1 MDDFDRRLNE
11 RAQLK
16 AAGDDATAAAALRRT
31 REQSTPA
38 AVPAAAGD
46 EMAELRKRMAEL
58 QDAGTSHNSAPP
70 CTKQASE

>member
-1 MDDFDRRLNE
+1 MDDFDRRLKE
-11 RAQLK
+11 MAQQK

-38 AVPAAAGD
+38 AVPPAAGD

-58 QDAGTSHNSAPP
+58 QAAGISARSS
-70 CTKQASE
+70 KQATE